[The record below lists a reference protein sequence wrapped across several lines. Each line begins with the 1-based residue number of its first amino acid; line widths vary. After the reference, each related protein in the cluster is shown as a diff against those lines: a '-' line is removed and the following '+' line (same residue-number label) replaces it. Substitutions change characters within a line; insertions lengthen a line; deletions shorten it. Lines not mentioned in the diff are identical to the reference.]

1 MRTSEADIFF
11 LAGPEAM
18 DADHWMVRWES
29 RLATA
34 TRIAAA
40 LDGAVADALASRLH
54 AAVAS
59 ASRPIVLVAHGD
71 GALAVARAAETN
83 ALAGVRGAF
92 LVNPSSSAP
101 VDRLPRGPLPFP
113 ALLVASRDDPHAS
126 FEEMSDRGYD
136 WGAHVIDAGTVGRL
150 DSGSGHG
157 PWPEGLMR
165 FGAFI
170 ARL

>member
-18 DADHWMVRWES
+18 DADHWMVCWES

-34 TRIAAA
+34 TRIAAG
-40 LDGAVADALASRLH
+40 LDGAIADALASRLQT
-54 AAVAS
+54 AVAG
-59 ASRPIVLVAHGD
+59 ATRPVVLVAHGD
-71 GALAVARAAETN
+71 GALAVVHAAESG
-83 ALAGVRGAF
+83 ALPGVRGAF

-101 VDRLPRGPLPFP
+101 ADRLPRGPLPFP

-126 FEEMSDRGYD
+126 FEDMRDRGYD